1 MKNLK
6 FKNLLSLAALIFG
19 MVTLFAS
26 SNVLFNYTTV
36 FQKSGNYP
44 SFILWMNLLTG
55 PLYIMAAIGLKYSKR
70 WALHL
75 LLVIVIMLF
84 INLGFFI
91 LLMTNDGDYEPDTL
105 MALAFRIAFT
115 GTLAFFA
122 FDRTIKEIK
131 P

>member
-19 MVTLFAS
+19 LVTLFAS

-75 LLVIVIMLF
+75 LLVILIMLF

-105 MALAFRIAFT
+105 MTLASRIAFT

>member
-19 MVTLFAS
+19 LVTLFAS

-75 LLVIVIMLF
+75 LLVILIMLF

-91 LLMTNDGDYEPDTL
+91 LLMTKGGDYEPDTL

>member
-1 MKNLK
+1 MKNIK
-6 FKNLLSLAALIFG
+6 FRNLLSLATLIFG
-19 MVTLFAS
+19 LITLFAS

-55 PLYIMAAIGLKYSKR
+55 PLYILAAVGLKRSKN
-70 WALHL
+70 WTLHL
-75 LLVIVIMLF
+75 LLVILFMLL
-84 INLGFFI
+84 INLGFLV
-91 LLMTNDGDYEPDTL
+91 LLITNDGAYELDTL

-122 FDRTIKEIK
+122 FDRTTKEIK

>member
-1 MKNLK
+1 
-6 FKNLLSLAALIFG
+6 
-19 MVTLFAS
+19 
-26 SNVLFNYTTV
+26 
-36 FQKSGNYP
+36 
-44 SFILWMNLLTG
+44 MNLLTG
-55 PLYIMAAIGLKYSKR
+55 PLYILAAIGLKYSKK

-75 LLVIVIMLF
+75 LLVILIMLF

-91 LLMTNDGDYEPDTL
+91 LLMTNHGDYELDTL